1 MRHYSKPSAVVLTFC
16 PILGREISDTEDAIK
31 QLKATLAPVRIHNRV
46 AYSRAQQT
54 GLTAQEFEPD
64 GSSRGNQTTI
74 RLYVYA
80 PIRRYR
86 RGRPWPAIRCNPFV
100 QNTGECS
107 AARSLNPEPRR
118 RAPPKQAAARGEEA
132 ASEKFYRPSRDGQK
146 LIAGHFAPK
155 VAKQLKLLAVEE
167 DTTVQALLE
176 QALDLLFVKK
186 GKERVSGV

>member
-1 MRHYSKPSAVVLTFC
+1 MARNSLQSVLDRQANI
-16 PILGREISDTEDAIK
+16 PPP
-31 QLKATLAPVRIHNRV
+31 AP
-46 AYSRAQQT
+46 
-54 GLTAQEFEPD
+54 EPK
-64 GSSRGNQTTI
+64 
-74 RLYVYA
+74 
-80 PIRRYR
+80 
-86 RGRPWPAIRCNPFV
+86 
-100 QNTGECS
+100 
-107 AARSLNPEPRR
+107 PRR